1 MGVVCSWG
9 DNKTDD
15 NNKNNDNN
23 NNKNNDN
30 NDNKNNGNNNNKN
43 DNNFKV
49 GGGSLSL
56 GRPD

>member
-23 NNKNNDN
+23 NNKNNA
-30 NDNKNNGNNNNKN
+30 NNNNKN